1 MLTRFI
7 YEERNEREQM
17 ITGADLAI
25 LDLIR
30 AHMTSPL
37 GDEIMP
43 VITMLGDN
51 GIIWI
56 IMGAVM
62 LLFKRTRKLG
72 AAMAI
77 ALVIDVV
84 CCNFII
90 KPLVARIRPFDVNTA
105 IKLIISAPDDYSF
118 PSGHT
123 AAAFAAFGA
132 LFFGRKKL
140 TGSPNSFIGMNI
152 YDDLSRHNGSIAPV
166 GVQALNYEE
175 FGSGRASVF
184 SQKNLWIPVL
194 VLAILIAASRLYLYV
209 HYPTDVLAGMLLG
222 ILFGFIGANI
232 TAYLWK
238 ARILKSSK
246 RISSR

>member
-1 MLTRFI
+1 
-7 YEERNEREQM
+7 M
-17 ITGADLAI
+17 ITGTDLAI
-25 LDLIR
+25 LDFIR

-43 VITMLGDN
+43 IITMLGDN

-56 IMGAVM
+56 VMAAVM

-77 ALVIDVV
+77 ALMIDVV

-132 LFFGRKKL
+132 LFFGRKSKQL
-140 TGSPNSFIGMNI
+140 CGHEHI
-152 YDDLSRHNGSIAPV
+152 RRPV
-166 GVQALNYEE
+166 
-175 FGSGRASVF
+175 
-184 SQKNLWIPVL
+184 
-194 VLAILIAASRLYLYV
+194 
-209 HYPTDVLAGMLLG
+209 
-222 ILFGFIGANI
+222 
-232 TAYLWK
+232 K
-238 ARILKSSK
+238 A
-246 RISSR
+246 

>member
-1 MLTRFI
+1 
-7 YEERNEREQM
+7 M
-17 ITGADLAI
+17 ITGTDLAI
-25 LDLIR
+25 LDFIR

-43 VITMLGDN
+43 IITMLGDN

-56 IMGAVM
+56 VMAAVM

-77 ALVIDVV
+77 ALMIDVV

-132 LFFGRKKL
+132 LFFGRNKL
-140 TGSPNSFIGMNI
+140 TGSPNSFVGMNI
-152 YDDLSRHNGSIAPV
+152 YDDLSKHNGSIAPV
-166 GVQALNYEE
+166 GVQVLNYEFKSE
-175 FGSGRASVF
+175 RINVF
-184 SQKNLWIPVL
+184 LQKNLWIPVL

-209 HYPTDVLAGMLLG
+209 HYPTDVLAGMVLG
-222 ILFGFIGANI
+222 TLFGFIGANI

-238 ARILKSSK
+238 ARIIKISK
-246 RISSR
+246 RM

>member
-1 MLTRFI
+1 
-7 YEERNEREQM
+7 M
-17 ITGADLAI
+17 ITGTDRAI
-25 LDLIR
+25 LDFIR

-43 VITMLGDN
+43 IITMLGDN

-56 IMGAVM
+56 VMAAVM

-77 ALVIDVV
+77 ALMIDVV

-105 IKLIISAPDDYSF
+105 IRLIISAPDDYSF

-132 LFFGRKKL
+132 LFFGRNKL
-140 TGSPNSFIGMNI
+140 TGSPNSFVGMNI
-152 YDDLSRHNGSIAPV
+152 YDDLSKHNGSIAPV
-166 GVQALNYEE
+166 GVQVLNYEFKSE
-175 FGSGRASVF
+175 RINVF

-209 HYPTDVLAGMLLG
+209 HYPTDVLVGMVLG
-222 ILFGFIGANI
+222 TLFGFIGANI

-238 ARILKSSK
+238 ARIIKSSK
-246 RISSR
+246 RM

>member
-1 MLTRFI
+1 
-7 YEERNEREQM
+7 M

-25 LDLIR
+25 LDFIR

-43 VITMLGDN
+43 IITMLGDN

-56 IMGAVM
+56 IMAAVM

-77 ALVIDVV
+77 ALIIDVV
-84 CCNFII
+84 CCNLII
-90 KPLVARIRPFDVNTA
+90 KPLAARIRPFDINTA
-105 IKLIISAPDDYSF
+105 INLIISAPDDYSF

-140 TGSPNSFIGMNI
+140 TGSADSFIGMNI
-152 YDDLSRHNGSIAPV
+152 YDDLSKHNGSIAPV

-175 FGSGRASVF
+175 FSSSRSPVF

-209 HYPTDVLAGMLLG
+209 HYPTDVLAGMILG
-222 ILFGFIGANI
+222 TLFGFIGANV

-238 ARILKSSK
+238 AMILKSSK
-246 RISSR
+246 RI

>member
-1 MLTRFI
+1 
-7 YEERNEREQM
+7 M
-17 ITGADLAI
+17 ITGTDLAI
-25 LDLIR
+25 LDFIR

-43 VITMLGDN
+43 IITMLGDN

-56 IMGAVM
+56 VMAAVM

-77 ALVIDVV
+77 ALMIDVV

-132 LFFGRKKL
+132 LFFGRNKL
-140 TGSPNSFIGMNI
+140 TGSPNSFVGMNI
-152 YDDLSRHNGSIAPV
+152 YDDLSKHNGSIAPV
-166 GVQALNYEE
+166 GVQVLNYKE
-175 FGSGRASVF
+175 FTSSRPTVF
-184 SQKNLWIPVL
+184 SQKNLWLPVL

-209 HYPTDVLAGMLLG
+209 HYPTDVLVGMVLG
-222 ILFGFIGANI
+222 TLFGFIGANI

-238 ARILKSSK
+238 ARIIKSSK
-246 RISSR
+246 RM

>member
-1 MLTRFI
+1 
-7 YEERNEREQM
+7 M
-17 ITGADLAI
+17 ITGTDLAI
-25 LDLIR
+25 LDFIR

-43 VITMLGDN
+43 AITMLGDN

-56 IMGAVM
+56 VMAAVM

-72 AAMAI
+72 AAMAA

-105 IKLIISAPDDYSF
+105 ISLIISAPDDYSF

-140 TGSPNSFIGMNI
+140 TGSAESLMGMNI
-152 YDDLSRHNGSIAPV
+152 YDDLSKHNGSIAPV
-166 GVQALNYEE
+166 GVQVLNYEFKSE
-175 FGSGRASVF
+175 RIHVF

-209 HYPTDVLAGMLLG
+209 HYPTDVLAGILLG

-238 ARILKSSK
+238 ASILKSSK
-246 RISSR
+246 RI

>member
-1 MLTRFI
+1 
-7 YEERNEREQM
+7 M
-17 ITGADLAI
+17 ITGTDLAI
-25 LDLIR
+25 LDFIR

-43 VITMLGDN
+43 IITMLGDN

-56 IMGAVM
+56 IMAAIM
-62 LLFKRTRKLG
+62 LLFKRTRRLG
-72 AAMAI
+72 AAMAV
-77 ALVIDVV
+77 ALIIDVI

-123 AAAFAAFGA
+123 AAAFAAFSA
-132 LFFGRKKL
+132 LFFGRNKL
-140 TGSPNSFIGMNI
+140 TGSTDSLIGMNI
-152 YDDLSRHNGSIAPV
+152 YDDLSKHNGSIAPV

-175 FGSGRASVF
+175 FSSSRSPVF

-209 HYPTDVLAGMLLG
+209 HYPTDVLAGMILG
-222 ILFGFIGANI
+222 TLFGFIGANI

-238 ARILKSSK
+238 AMILKSSK
-246 RISSR
+246 RI

>member
-1 MLTRFI
+1 
-7 YEERNEREQM
+7 M
-17 ITGADLAI
+17 ITGTDLAI
-25 LDLIR
+25 LDFIR

-43 VITMLGDN
+43 IITMLGDN

-56 IMGAVM
+56 VMAAVM

-72 AAMAI
+72 AAMVI
-77 ALVIDVV
+77 ALMIDVV

-132 LFFGRKKL
+132 LFFGRNKL
-140 TGSPNSFIGMNI
+140 TGSAGRFIGMNVQ
-152 YDDLSRHNGSIAPV
+152 DDLSKHNGSIAPV
-166 GVQALNYEE
+166 GVQVLNYEFKSE
-175 FGSGRASVF
+175 RIHVF

-209 HYPTDVLAGMLLG
+209 HYPTDVLTGMVLG
-222 ILFGFIGANI
+222 TLFGFIGANI

-238 ARILKSSK
+238 ARIIKSSK
-246 RISSR
+246 RM

>member
-1 MLTRFI
+1 
-7 YEERNEREQM
+7 M
-17 ITGADLAI
+17 ITGTDLAI
-25 LDLIR
+25 LDFIR

-43 VITMLGDN
+43 IITMLGDN

-56 IMGAVM
+56 VMAAVM

-77 ALVIDVV
+77 ALMIDVV

-132 LFFGRKKL
+132 LFFGRNKL
-140 TGSPNSFIGMNI
+140 TGSPNSFVGMNI
-152 YDDLSRHNGSIAPV
+152 YDDLSKHNGSIAPV
-166 GVQALNYEE
+166 GVQVLNYEFKSE
-175 FGSGRASVF
+175 RINVF

-194 VLAILIAASRLYLYV
+194 VLAIFIAASRLYLYV
-209 HYPTDVLAGMLLG
+209 HYPTDVLVGMVLG
-222 ILFGFIGANI
+222 TLFGFIGANI

-238 ARILKSSK
+238 ARIIKSSK
-246 RISSR
+246 RM

>member
-1 MLTRFI
+1 
-7 YEERNEREQM
+7 
-17 ITGADLAI
+17 
-25 LDLIR
+25 
-30 AHMTSPL
+30 MTSPL

-43 VITMLGDN
+43 IITMLGDN

-56 IMGAVM
+56 VMAAVM

-77 ALVIDVV
+77 ALMIDVV

-132 LFFGRKKL
+132 LFFGRNKL
-140 TGSPNSFIGMNI
+140 TGSPNSFVGMNI
-152 YDDLSRHNGSIAPV
+152 YDDLSKHNGSIAPV
-166 GVQALNYEE
+166 GVQVLNYEE
-175 FGSGRASVF
+175 FTSSRPTVF

-209 HYPTDVLAGMLLG
+209 HYPTDVLTGMVLG
-222 ILFGFIGANI
+222 TLFGFIGANI

-238 ARILKSSK
+238 ARIIKSSK
-246 RISSR
+246 RM

>member
-1 MLTRFI
+1 
-7 YEERNEREQM
+7 M
-17 ITGADLAI
+17 ITGTDLAI
-25 LDLIR
+25 LDFIR

-43 VITMLGDN
+43 IITMLGDN

-56 IMGAVM
+56 VMAAIM

-77 ALVIDVV
+77 ALMIDVV

-132 LFFGRKKL
+132 LFFGRNKL
-140 TGSPNSFIGMNI
+140 TGSPNSFVGMNI
-152 YDDLSRHNGSIAPV
+152 HDDLSKHNGSIAPV
-166 GVQALNYEE
+166 GVQVLNYEFKSE
-175 FGSGRASVF
+175 RIHVF

-209 HYPTDVLAGMLLG
+209 HYPTDVLTGMVLG
-222 ILFGFIGANI
+222 TLFGFIGANI

-238 ARILKSSK
+238 ARIIKSSK
-246 RISSR
+246 RM